1 MPHDIFISY
10 ASGDKMIANAICA
23 KLEDRKV
30 RCWIAPRDVQAGT
43 EWGEAIVNAIG
54 NCRGM
59 VLVFSSRANESPSI
73 RREVERAV
81 SKGKFIIPFRIED
94 IQPTRSMEFCLCSTH
109 WLDAFTPPLEKRIGE
124 LGSCVCRL
132 LDDAPHAGGRSP
144 TAISPA
150 PETNRPPAVTLGRW
164 MAAALAILLIGG
176 AAMYKAGHPG
186 QARLP
191 DDEPSQP
198 PAPAR
203 TLPAAQTQTAA
214 QAESPQAHT
223 TEIENQ
229 VKERVADVSTL
240 MTWAARADRRHG
252 VGTRVDALRVQ
263 WQEAEAARSK
273 EDWPKALAAYDALIR
288 QGQQIE
294 ELDTKRQAALPAAQ
308 RAKELA
314 EEARQ
319 NAAYAGAAEWASN
332 VFQQAEA
339 AGRDAAAKWDEG
351 ALDDAR
357 EAWSDAA
364 AQWHTAGVQAR
375 ESKAYQQA
383 RSDFEA
389 ALAAVTIPKTPH
401 STVEPSPTGVGAP
414 RAFLKEYGGDS
425 WQKVAQ
431 LEAAGEEGI
440 ANPELGRK
448 AYERAATL
456 LTPTVQIALENE
468 KRSRLA
474 AALAA
479 SRQAKLQG
487 KWDVVMTSACQALA
501 IEELDAEAMQL
512 KEESLTKLKAPPV
525 TQQAKPATLISPPL
539 TNAPPLDTKVQV
551 DSRVYYTGETLN
563 SRPQLNALHFKQHPN
578 RFRKAGSDSGV
589 SDALLRKTWVL
600 YDPKEIMNLPAAL
613 ERARTLG
620 GRLPTVAE
628 LSSLL
633 ILRQQN
639 GDWARINGELFP
651 KHERTTLFWTDGTS
665 GSASGGMLKRMVD
678 LIDGTL
684 RNTSADDQCG
694 VLVIRDAAQPSL

>member
-10 ASGDKMIANAICA
+10 ASGDKIIANAICA

-54 NCRGM
+54 DCRGM

-132 LDDAPHAGGRSP
+132 LDDALRTEGGPP
-144 TAISPA
+144 TAASPA
-150 PETNRPPAVTLGRW
+150 AETDRPRTVKLRRW
-164 MAAALAILLIGG
+164 MAAALAFLLIGG
-176 AAMYKAGHPG
+176 AAMFAIDHPV
-186 QARLP
+186 QARFP
-191 DDEPSQP
+191 DDERSQTPTPTHAPPS
-198 PAPAR
+198 
-203 TLPAAQTQTAA
+203 AQTQTAA
-214 QAESPQAHT
+214 HAESSQPQT
-223 TEIENQ
+223 TEVENQ
-229 VKERVADVSTL
+229 VKARMADVSKL

-252 VGTRVDALRVQ
+252 VGARVDALRIL

-273 EDWPKALAAYDALIR
+273 EDWPKALATYDALIR
-288 QGQQIE
+288 QGHQVE
-294 ELDTKRQAALPAAQ
+294 ELDDKRQATLPAAQ
-308 RAKELA
+308 LAKELA

-332 VFQQAEA
+332 ACQKAEA
-339 AGRDAAAKWDEG
+339 AGRDAVAKWDEG

-357 EAWSDAA
+357 QAWSDAA
-364 AQWHTAGVQAR
+364 AQWNTAGVQAR
-375 ESKAYQQA
+375 EAKAYRQA
-383 RSDFEA
+383 RSDFET

-401 STVEPSPTGVGAP
+401 LTEAPSLIGVGAT
-414 RAFLKEYGGDS
+414 RAFLREYGGDS

-431 LEAAGEEGI
+431 LEASGEEGI
-440 ANPELGRK
+440 ANAEQGRK

-456 LTPTVQIALENE
+456 LTPTVQIAVETE
-468 KRSRLA
+468 KRSRLT
-474 AALAA
+474 AALLA
-479 SRQAKLQG
+479 SRQAKMQS

-501 IEELDAEAMQL
+501 IDELNAEAMLL
-512 KEESLTKLKAPPV
+512 KEESLSKLKAPPV
-525 TQQAKPATLISPPL
+525 TQQTNAAPLISPPL
-539 TNAPPLDTKVQV
+539 TNDAPLEAKVKV
-551 DSRVYYTGETLN
+551 DSRAYFTGESLN
-563 SRPQLNALHFKQHPN
+563 SRPQLTALQFKQHPN

-600 YDPKEIMNLPAAL
+600 YDPKEIMNLSSAL
-613 ERARTLG
+613 ERAHTLG

-633 ILRQQN
+633 TLKQQN

-651 KHERTTLFWTDGTS
+651 EHERTTLFWTDGTS
-665 GSASGGMLKRMVD
+665 GPASGGMLKRMVD
-678 LIDGTL
+678 LSDGSL

-694 VLVIRDAAQPSL
+694 VLVIRNAE